1 MRLILYIS
9 ELFNTLGDV
18 NSRPHFDVT
27 GNLLRRHFSIL
38 YTVLEPR
45 NIADFM
51 FQEGH
56 ISVEEHD
63 MMTIPSKKHKRLK
76 NLLDILEKRQELY
89 ASFLC
94 TLNFLKFTSVLETLK
109 TDQKPENIPCK

>member
-1 MRLILYIS
+1 MRLILYTS
-9 ELFNTLGDV
+9 ELFNISGDV

-27 GNLLRRHFSIL
+27 GNLLQRHFSIL

-45 NIADFM
+45 SIADFM

-63 MMTIPSKKHKRLK
+63 MMTIPPKKHKRLK

-89 ASFLC
+89 VSFLC

-109 TDQKPENIPCK
+109 TDQHPENIPCK

>member
-9 ELFNTLGDV
+9 ELFNISGDV
-18 NSRPHFDVT
+18 NSRPHFEVT
-27 GNLLRRHFSIL
+27 GKLLQRHFSVL

-45 NIADFM
+45 YIADFM

-76 NLLDILEKRQELY
+76 NLLDILENRKELY
-89 ASFLC
+89 VSFLC
-94 TLNFLKFTSVLETLK
+94 TLNFLKFTSVLETLE
-109 TDQKPENIPCK
+109 TDQTPVNIPCT